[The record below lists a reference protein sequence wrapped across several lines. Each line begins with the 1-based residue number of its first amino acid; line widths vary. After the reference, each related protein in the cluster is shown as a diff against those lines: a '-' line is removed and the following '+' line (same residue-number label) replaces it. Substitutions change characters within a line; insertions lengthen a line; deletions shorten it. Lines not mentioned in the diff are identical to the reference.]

1 MIRILAFITFVAL
14 AFVLLRRHG
23 AEVWAEEVPLFV

>member
-1 MIRILAFITFVAL
+1 MKRILALIAL
-14 AFVLLRRHG
+14 AVLAFALLRRHG